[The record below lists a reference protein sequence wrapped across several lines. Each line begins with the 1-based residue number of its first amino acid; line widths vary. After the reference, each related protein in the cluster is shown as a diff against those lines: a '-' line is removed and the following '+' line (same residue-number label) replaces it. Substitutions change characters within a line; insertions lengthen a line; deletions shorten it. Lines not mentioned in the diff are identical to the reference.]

1 MIVFKILLII
11 VMVFPLMLLGRILL
25 NNLLDVFAEY
35 RGESRKGTK
44 E

>member
-35 RGESRKGTK
+35 RGEPRKGKK